1 MGDAEAR
8 TPVLAESTL
17 GYHSYVTGVLTSGRE
32 PAFRQCQVGSLTGA
46 VASER
51 VTEAS
56 KGSLRMVGNHSKS
69 AKAEG
74 SLTARPTGR
83 AGTKVGLSDPVVE
96 SGIAIA
102 QRIKATLGITGL
114 SLPRVHIDGVV
125 WHLDVGSS
133 HPGAVVGPKGWA
145 VRPLKRYASWVQNVV
160 RQFGPYPAR
169 A

>member
-1 MGDAEAR
+1 
-8 TPVLAESTL
+8 
-17 GYHSYVTGVLTSGRE
+17 
-32 PAFRQCQVGSLTGA
+32 
-46 VASER
+46 
-51 VTEAS
+51 
-56 KGSLRMVGNHSKS
+56 MVRNHSQS
-69 AKAEG
+69 AKAKA
-74 SLTARPTGR
+74 SLTATPTSG
-83 AGTKVGLSDPVVE
+83 ADAKAGLSDPVVL
-96 SGIAIA
+96 SGNAIA

-133 HPGAVVGPKGWA
+133 HPGAGVGPKGWA